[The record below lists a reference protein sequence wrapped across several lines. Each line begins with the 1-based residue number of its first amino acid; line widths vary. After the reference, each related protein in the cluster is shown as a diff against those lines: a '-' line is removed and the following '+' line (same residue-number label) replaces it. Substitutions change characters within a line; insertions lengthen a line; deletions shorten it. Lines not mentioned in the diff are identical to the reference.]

1 MIPLAYKPYNT
12 AQRLRQLM
20 DERGL
25 KQVDV
30 LNACKPYSDKYD
42 VYIRKNDL
50 SQYLSGKVEPKQD
63 KLTILGLAL
72 DVNEVWLMGYDINRS
87 RAVSLQWRSER
98 SLENL
103 YERLDKIDQGYII
116 RSMKGLLKDDKY
128 KEKVEPEGSKAAK
141 AIS

>member
-87 RAVSLQWRSER
+87 RANSLQWRSE
-98 SLENL
+98 SDLENL

-128 KEKVEPEGSKAAK
+128 KTQEGSKAAK